1 MGEIGR
7 NFDSRDRRCRARN
20 LTDMK
25 YLDNC
30 VKEVLRL
37 YPSLPFFTRSIS
49 EEVCLGK
56 IHVEM
61 ASFAKWR
68 MNETFSESVKF

>member
-1 MGEIGR
+1 MDEIGR
-7 NFDSRDRRCRARN
+7 NFDSGDRACCARN

-56 IHVEM
+56 FRVPM
-61 ASFAKWR
+61 ACTAKWR
-68 MNETFSESVKF
+68 MNETVSESL